1 MFPFWESIVAP
12 VIRATGAKRF
22 VEIGALRGETTVK
35 MLADL
40 GDDAELHVIDPVP
53 EFDPSVHERRF
64 GGRYVFHRDL
74 SLNVLEHIGAMDVA
88 LIDGDHNWY
97 TVYNECRQLA
107 VAAEKDGKH
116 LPVMVLHDVCF
127 PYGRR
132 DLYYAPEQIPAE
144 FRQPHRQAG
153 IHPDRKKLLGR
164 GGMNSQLD
172 NAEEEGGPR
181 NGVRT
186 GLDDFVAEHPHPVRR
201 VLLPIYWGL
210 EIVVEERRL
219 AVTPALVELLDH
231 IESPEGQHELL
242 LLSERI
248 RVDAAMFEQSFWRLK
263 DAQVAQGRERYLGLL
278 RRGLL
283 GRFDED
289 NELRVAYL
297 QRCIEAGR
305 APDPAFLRDP
315 SVNLGGDRVSAA
327 ALDEAR
333 RTGVSSGRKGVDGTW
348 AATMGEVRLA
358 HLEASLDAVREG
370 RIAGDVLECGTGRG
384 GGAVFA
390 RGYLDAWFDAD
401 RTVWVADPFRPDG
414 GTADLNAVR
423 TTFDR
428 FDLLDDRVRFL
439 QGDYSGTLPAEELT
453 AIAVLRIG
461 STAADEATAILEAT
475 YDRVADG
482 GVIIVDGHDRPE
494 VAEAVAAF
502 RAARGLTAPA
512 DRIDWW
518 GVSWRRDVTAEQAPP
533 ASTAPAAAEARHR
546 APLAPPAP
554 KDALDLTVVVVF
566 HDMAREAARTLHS
579 LSRAYQRGMDD
590 RTYEVIVVDN
600 GSSPDQRLDEG
611 FVTSFGPEFRFVD
624 LGDDAPSSPT
634 VALNLGIEQSRG
646 RNIALMV
653 DGAHVLSPGVLA
665 NGLVGLDAYAPAVVA
680 TQQFYVGPGQQ
691 PDAVRN
697 GYDQPREDEL
707 FDLIEWPSDGYR
719 LFEVSHF
726 IGERDWFDGII
737 ETNCLI
743 APRSLLEQVGGFD
756 DAFDMPGGGYT
767 NLEVFERLAASPDVT
782 LVSMLGEGSFHQ
794 VHGGTTTN
802 DADVDNRRAKTFAY
816 GEHYQEL
823 RGRLLRGPVGR
834 VHYVGAF
841 PTATSCRTR
850 SRRMVAPAFAK
861 QREVGGPDGKPTS
874 AETIPDD
881 LKLAFIEAYWNS
893 LAWKQLQ
900 WLGHPV
906 EATPTDLLSYQEVL
920 ALVRPDWVIETG
932 TGNGGRALFL
942 ASVCELLGHGQVI
955 SIDARQP
962 DPAPA
967 HPRLTTIATAA
978 DSDEGAA
985 AVRALVGEAP
995 KAVVI
1000 LGARSGAQRTRKE
1013 FDLYHEL
1020 VPSGSYLIVEHTVV
1034 NGRPVW
1040 PGFGPGPTEALRRI
1054 LPVHGEFHPD
1064 PTRERAGLTFNPGGF
1079 LKRR

>member
-40 GDDAELHVIDPVP
+40 GEDAELHVIDPVP

-219 AVTPALVELLDH
+219 AVTPELLALLDH

-248 RVDAAMFEQSFWRLK
+248 RVDAAMFEQAFWRLK
-263 DAQVAQGRERYLGLL
+263 DGQVAESRERYLKLL
-278 RRGLL
+278 RAGLL
-283 GRFDED
+283 GELDED

-297 QRCIEAGR
+297 ERCAADGR

-315 SVNLGGDRVSAA
+315 SVHLGGDRVSAG
-327 ALDEAR
+327 ALAEAR
-333 RTGVSSGRKGVDGTW
+333 RTGVPSGKKGIAGTW
-348 AATMGEVRLA
+348 AATMGQVRLA
-358 HLEASLDAVREG
+358 HLEGALDAAREA
-370 RIAGDVLECGTGRG
+370 RVAGDVLECGVGRG
-384 GGAVFA
+384 GGSVFA
-390 RGYLDAWFDAD
+390 RGYLDAWFDRD
-401 RTVWVADPFRPDG
+401 RTVWVADTFRPDE
-414 GTADLNAVR
+414 GTADINAVR
-423 TTFDR
+423 TTFGR

-439 QGDYSGTLPAEELT
+439 QGDYSGTLPAEGLD

-461 STAADEATAILEAT
+461 ASAADEATTILDAV
-475 YDRVADG
+475 YDQVADG
-482 GVIIVDGHDRPE
+482 GTVIVDGHDRPE
-494 VAEAVAAF
+494 VAEAVTRF
-502 RAARGLTAPA
+502 RAARGLVEPA
-512 DRIDWW
+512 ERIDWW
-518 GVSWRRDVTAEQAPP
+518 GVSWRRDVAAEQAPP
-533 ASTAPAAAEARHR
+533 AAAEGSTAARHR

-554 KDALDLTVVVVF
+554 SDAIDLTVVVVF
-566 HDMAREAARTLHS
+566 HDMAREAQRTLHS
-579 LSRAYQRGMDD
+579 LSRSYQRGMDD

-600 GSSPDQRLDEG
+600 GSSPDQRVDDA
-611 FVTSFGPEFRFVD
+611 FVSSFGPEFRLID
-624 LGDDAPSSPT
+624 LGADAPGSPT

-646 RNIALMV
+646 RSIALMV

-665 NGLVGLDAYAPAVVA
+665 NGLAALDAYAPAVVA

-691 PDAVRN
+691 PDAVRD
-697 GYDQPREDEL
+697 GYDQGREDQL

-719 LFEVSHF
+719 LFEISHF
-726 IGERDWFDGII
+726 IGERDWFDGLI
-737 ETNCLI
+737 ETNCLF

-756 DAFDMPGGGYT
+756 DSFDMAGGGYT
-767 NLEVFERLAASPDVT
+767 NLEVFERLAGSPDVT
-782 LVSMLGEGSFHQ
+782 VASLLGEGSFHQ

-802 DADVDNRRAKTFAY
+802 DADVDARRQKTFAY

-841 PTATSCRTR
+841 QTAASCRTR
-850 SRRMVAPAFAK
+850 SRRMVAPAFSK
-861 QREVGGPDGKPTS
+861 PRESDGPDGRPTTP
-874 AETIPDD
+874 ATIADD
-881 LKLAFIEAYWNS
+881 LKSAFTEAYWNS
-893 LAWKQLQ
+893 LAWKQLR
-900 WLGHPV
+900 WLGRPV
-906 EATPTDLLSYQEVL
+906 ECTPTDLLTYQEIL
-920 ALVRPDWVIETG
+920 AEVRPDWIIETG

-942 ASVCELLGHGQVI
+942 ASVCELLGHGQVV

-962 DPAPA
+962 DQPPV
-967 HPRLTTIATAA
+967 HDRLTLLGQAA

-985 AVRALVGEAP
+985 AVRALVGDAP
-995 KAVVI
+995 RALVL

-1040 PGFGPGPTEALRRI
+1040 PGFGPGPSEALRRI
-1054 LPVHGEFHPD
+1054 LPVHGEFLAD

-1079 LKRR
+1079 LKRS